1 MYVAVSF
8 RQDARHGRRMLVIGR
23 GPSDLVRQMRVLVA
37 EEAFLWG
44 LTTRVTDY
52 HGGGKRVV
60 HGPWRAGTASVS

>member
-1 MYVAVSF
+1 
-8 RQDARHGRRMLVIGR
+8 MLVIGR